1 MRLSARSWPVR
12 AGIVLGVGL
21 ATLGCASAAFA
32 KTTITGTGATAPQL
46 LYQKWASN
54 YSTAR
59 INYQGTGSGAGQS
72 AIVAG
77 TVNFGA
83 SDQPLLMSS
92 GSPSL
97 NGNPKLMQFPS
108 CIEGVVPIINLSG
121 FGNGKLKLSGPVLA
135 QIYMGKITKWNN
147 SAIKALNPGVS
158 LPDKSIIAVHRSDK
172 SGTTFIF
179 TEYLTKAYSGWN
191 KGQGMLINW
200 GSGVGAAKSS
210 GVANMVKQHAGAIGY
225 VEYTWAVT
233 DHIAWAQMKNASGAW
248 VKPSLASFTA
258 AGTHATYTWSNGYVT
273 NLENMKGTTVWPITG
288 ETYILVRRSQS
299 SYATGH
305 AMLSFFNW
313 AFKSSTGVSDAKHL
327 TFVPLPSKAITAIE
341 KTWHSLV
348 KAGSKPCW

>member
-1 MRLSARSWPVR
+1 MRLSTRSWPVR

-32 KTTITGTGATAPQL
+32 KTTITGAGATAPQL

-54 YSTAR
+54 YSTAK
-59 INYQGTGSGAGQS
+59 INYQGVGSGAGIN

-83 SDQPLLMSS
+83 SDQPLQRTS

-97 NGNPKLMQFPS
+97 DGSKLVQFPS
-108 CIEGVVPIINLSG
+108 CIEGVVPIVNIGVKS
-121 FGNGKLKLSGPVLA
+121 GKLKLTGAVLA
-135 QIYMGKITKWNN
+135 QIYLGKITKWND
-147 SAIKALNPGVS
+147 SRIKSINPGLS
-158 LPDKSIIAVHRSDK
+158 LPNKAILVVHRSDK

-179 TEYLTKAYSGWN
+179 TEYLEKAYSGWHQ
-191 KGQGMLINW
+191 QGMQISW
-200 GSGVGAAKSS
+200 PVGVGAAKSS
-210 GVANMVKQHAGAIGY
+210 GVASAVQQHSGAIGY

-233 DHIAWAQMKNASGAW
+233 DHIAYAQMKNASAKW
-248 VKPSLASFTA
+248 VMPSEKTFAA
-258 AGTHATYTWSNGYVT
+258 AGAHASYTWSNGFAT

-288 ETYILVRRSQS
+288 ETYILVRRAQS
-299 SYATGH
+299 SYANAH
-305 AMLSFFNW
+305 AMLAFFNW
-313 AFKSSTGVSDAKHL
+313 AFKSSTGVSDAKKL

-341 KTWHSLV
+341 KVWHSNI